1 MTDKKNTG
9 EALAQPAGVNELTA
23 QPWTTRSEATL
34 ADPRAECFDN
44 MQAAQA
50 GAACGQYPSG
60 GTVPNVAPAAPQPGT
75 FASMRTAKRWLV
87 WNQDKKPFYA
97 NGTPR
102 NGTLDSEADRAALS
116 SFDEA
121 AAAVANSGGR
131 FAGIGF
137 ALGQDEA
144 GGFWQGIDLDKI
156 PDNQLASLANCAP
169 GYVEFSPSGKGIH
182 ALGYGRH
189 FATLGSNGSGI
200 EAYAGGRYFTVTGNT
215 IRDVPVTCIADF
227 VSTQLAER
235 HSRTSVERRSDGGT
249 VQVDAKVITEL
260 RSALMHMR
268 SDDRDLWVSM
278 GHALKELG
286 DTGRGLWMEWSST
299 SDKFDP
305 KDAAKKW
312 DSFNPQHTAYQAVFK
327 EAQRQGWT
335 NPNSNGARVP
345 AAKPIDSKRRFAL
358 LTDNDLQQL
367 PPQQWLVKHIIPDSG
382 VGVIYG
388 DSGTYK
394 SFLTL
399 DLLAHIG
406 NGECWFG
413 HRVRPAPT
421 VYIPFEGQGGVPKR
435 VQAWRLATSRMAQ
448 RDVSTNIRFITD
460 RMNLR
465 EAADRETLVAT
476 LNEKGWAGGVL
487 CIDTLAQAGQGIE
500 ENTSEGMGEMIGIFQ
515 ELQHRLGGVVL
526 VVHHSGKT
534 ASAGMR
540 GWSGLRGALDF
551 AIKCWREEGW
561 SQLDGQF
568 VLDKVKDDESGTAYP
583 FTMLRVALGF
593 DADGDEITSLTV
605 SQPTETTRPEVVPPD
620 VAERHAAEEAFVL
633 QWIKDGFSKGLRYSG
648 RKLEAEL
655 EKMHE
660 HMPLTQRH
668 LRDAIS
674 RLDLKEKIVV
684 EGSGKTSWLRA
695 VDGGIDA

>member
-1 MTDKKNTG
+1 MTDSKEKPVRGATPLPAEESSPLTG
-9 EALAQPAGVNELTA
+9 HDASLAGSNGGHSDNLQALPADA
-23 QPWTTRSEATL
+23 EAT
-34 ADPRAECFDN
+34 
-44 MQAAQA
+44 
-50 GAACGQYPSG
+50 QYQY
-60 GTVPNVAPAAPQPGT
+60 GTPTPNVAPAAQQPGT
-75 FASMRTAKRWLV
+75 FAYMQAAKRWLV
-87 WNQDKKPFYA
+87 WNQDKKPFYT

-102 NGTLDSEADRAALS
+102 NGTLDSEIDRAALAT
-116 SFDEA
+116 FADA
-121 AAAVANSGGR
+121 TAAVASSDGR
-131 FAGIGF
+131 FVGIGF

-144 GGFWQGIDLDKI
+144 GGFWQGIDLDHMTADKF
-156 PDNQLASLANCAP
+156 DYAREMLP
-169 GYVEFSPSGKGIH
+169 GYVEVSPSGGGVH
-182 ALGYGRH
+182 AIGYGKH
-189 FATLGSNGSGI
+189 FATLGSNGTNI
-200 EAYAGGRYFTVTGNT
+200 EAYAGGRYFTVTGNALK
-215 IRDVPVTCIADF
+215 DDPPVCLADF
-227 VSTQLAER
+227 ISMQLAER
-235 HSRTSVERRSDGGT
+235 HSRTSVERRGDGGM

-260 RSALMHMR
+260 RSALMHLR

-312 DSFNPQHTAYQAVFK
+312 DSFNPQHTAYQAVFA

-345 AAKPIDSKRRFAL
+345 APKPIDTTRRFAL
-358 LTDNDLQQL
+358 LIDNDLQQL

-406 NGECWFG
+406 NGAGWFG

-476 LNEKGWAGGVL
+476 LNEKGWAGGVPRAL
-487 CIDTLAQAGQGIE
+487 CD
-500 ENTSEGMGEMIGIFQ
+500 
-515 ELQHRLGGVVL
+515 
-526 VVHHSGKT
+526 
-534 ASAGMR
+534 
-540 GWSGLRGALDF
+540 
-551 AIKCWREEGW
+551 
-561 SQLDGQF
+561 
-568 VLDKVKDDESGTAYP
+568 Y
-583 FTMLRVALGF
+583 
-593 DADGDEITSLTV
+593 
-605 SQPTETTRPEVVPPD
+605 
-620 VAERHAAEEAFVL
+620 
-633 QWIKDGFSKGLRYSG
+633 
-648 RKLEAEL
+648 
-655 EKMHE
+655 
-660 HMPLTQRH
+660 
-668 LRDAIS
+668 
-674 RLDLKEKIVV
+674 
-684 EGSGKTSWLRA
+684 
-695 VDGGIDA
+695 